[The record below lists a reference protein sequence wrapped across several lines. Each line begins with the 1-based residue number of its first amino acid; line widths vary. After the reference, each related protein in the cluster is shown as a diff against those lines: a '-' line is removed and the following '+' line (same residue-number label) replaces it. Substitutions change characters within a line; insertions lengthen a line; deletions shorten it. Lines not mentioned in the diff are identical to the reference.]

1 MAILVFVIG
10 SALLGDRICHHLY
23 SFSIQDPIVLKS
35 LVIGSAL
42 LGDTICPHL
51 YSFCI
56 QHPIVLLLYNLYY

>member
-42 LGDTICPHL
+42 LGDTICHHL
-51 YSFCI
+51 YSFFI
-56 QHPIVLLLYNLYY
+56 QDPTVLKQS